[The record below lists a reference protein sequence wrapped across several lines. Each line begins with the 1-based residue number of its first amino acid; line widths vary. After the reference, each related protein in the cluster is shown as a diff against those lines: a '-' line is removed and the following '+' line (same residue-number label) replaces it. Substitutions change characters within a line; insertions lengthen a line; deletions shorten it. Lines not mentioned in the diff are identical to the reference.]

1 MRAHATII
9 AGLLIATVP
18 LDSPAQAQLSPQGI
32 IGGVTRPLR
41 QMLGHFGHFPRNSRH
56 RSSSGARTAAAPAAA
71 AAPALAPERDTQGTV
86 KSRLGRAGPAAWVT
100 AYEEAIGFSLWPD
113 DYGPQFRSRGFD
125 VIADT
130 ITGRFDRLRAP
141 RVATTGAARN
151 DTGNDVSADQCNDTS
166 STDDK
171 WPASRIEQLLQ
182 LSDAQHATLD
192 KVQLAAN
199 DAVKTIRSNCRQPGD
214 LSPLDRLRTLV
225 QALWVVRDGDM
236 AMRAPFK
243 DFYESLTSAQKNTF
257 ALQQPQNTS
266 PPDDKAQG
274 GENKQYQACAAQNI
288 GSAERLV
295 KEIEMKVKPDKAQ
308 AASLENLHKVSSDM
322 AKLLIASCAQPIP
335 ADPLGRLDSA
345 SDQITAMNYAASNVQ
360 IALDDFYG
368 RLSQT
373 QKARFEASG
382 R

>member
-1 MRAHATII
+1 MGARAAIL
-9 AGLLIATVP
+9 AGLLAAAVP

-32 IGGVTRPLR
+32 VGGVTRPLR
-41 QMLGHFGHFPRNSRH
+41 QMLGHFGHFPRSYRH
-56 RSSSGARTAAAPAAA
+56 RSSSGGRAAAPV
-71 AAPALAPERDTQGTV
+71 PDRDAQGTV

-100 AYEEAIGFSLWPD
+100 AYEEVLGFAFWPD
-113 DYGPQFRSRGFD
+113 DYGAQFRSRGFD

-130 ITGRFDRLRAP
+130 ITGRFDRMRGST
-141 RVATTGAARN
+141 RVATTGAARS
-151 DTGNDVSADQCNDTS
+151 DSGTAVSADQCNDAAS
-166 STDDK
+166 ADDK
-171 WPASRIEQLLQ
+171 WPSSRIEQLLQ

-199 DAVKTIRSNCRQPGD
+199 DAVKTIKSNCRQLGD
-214 LSPLDRLRTLV
+214 LSPPDRLRALV

-236 AMRAPFK
+236 AMRAPLK
-243 DFYESLTSAQKNTF
+243 NFYESLTSAQKNSF
-257 ALQQPQNTS
+257 AAQQPQNAP
-266 PPDDKAQG
+266 PPDDKTQG

-295 KEIEMKVKPDKAQ
+295 KEIEMKVRPDKTQ
-308 AASLENLHKVSSDM
+308 AASLENLQKISSDM
-322 AKLLIASCAQPIP
+322 AKLLISSCAQPIL
-335 ADPLGRLDSA
+335 ADPLARLDSA
-345 SDQITAMNYAASNVQ
+345 SDQITAMNYAVSNVQ

-373 QKARFEASG
+373 QKARFEATG

>member
-1 MRAHATII
+1 
-9 AGLLIATVP
+9 
-18 LDSPAQAQLSPQGI
+18 
-32 IGGVTRPLR
+32 
-41 QMLGHFGHFPRNSRH
+41 MLGHLGHFPRSSRH
-56 RSSSGARTAAAPAAA
+56 RAVSGARAAAPAAVA
-71 AAPALAPERDTQGTV
+71 VAPALVPERDTQSPV
-86 KSRLGRAGPAAWVT
+86 KFRLGRAGPAAWVA
-100 AYEEAIGFSLWPD
+100 AYEEVLGFAFWPD
-113 DYGPQFRSRGFD
+113 DYGAQFRSRGFD
-125 VIADT
+125 VIADA
-130 ITGRFDRLRAP
+130 ITGRFDRTRAP

-151 DTGNDVSADQCNDTS
+151 DTGNDVSADQCNDAS
-166 STDDK
+166 SADDK

-182 LSDAQHATLD
+182 LSDAQHATLG

-199 DAVKTIRSNCRQPGD
+199 DAVKTIRSNCRQLGD
-214 LSPLDRLRTLV
+214 LSPPDRLRALV

-236 AMRAPFK
+236 AVRAPLK
-243 DFYESLTSAQKNTF
+243 DFYESLSGAQKNSF
-257 ALQQPQNTS
+257 ALQQPQNAP

-274 GENKQYQACAAQNI
+274 AENKQYQACAPQNL

-295 KEIEMKVKPDKAQ
+295 KEIEMKVKPDKTQ

-322 AKLLIASCAQPIP
+322 AKLLIASCVQPIP
-335 ADPLGRLDSA
+335 ADPPGRLDSA

-373 QKARFEASG
+373 QKARLEATG

>member
-1 MRAHATII
+1 MHARATIV
-9 AGLLIATVP
+9 AGLLIAAVP

-41 QMLGHFGHFPRNSRH
+41 QMLGHFGHFPRSYRH
-56 RSSSGARTAAAPAAA
+56 RSSSGARVAAPAVAV
-71 AAPALAPERDTQGTV
+71 APALAPERDTQGSV

-100 AYEEAIGFSLWPD
+100 AYEEVLGFAFWPD
-113 DYGPQFRSRGFD
+113 DYGAQFRSHGFE

-130 ITGRFDRLRAP
+130 ITGRSDRTRAP

-171 WPASRIEQLLQ
+171 WPASRIEQLIQ
-182 LSDAQHATLD
+182 LSDTQRGLVD
-192 KVQLAAN
+192 KVRSAAN
-199 DAVKTIRSNCRQPGD
+199 AAVKTIRSNCRQLGD
-214 LSPLDRLRTLV
+214 LSPPDRLRGLV

-236 AMRAPFK
+236 TMRAPLK
-243 DFYESLTSAQKNTF
+243 DFYESLSGAQKNSF
-257 ALQQPQNTS
+257 ALQQPQNA
-266 PPDDKAQG
+266 PLPDDKAQG
-274 GENKQYQACAAQNI
+274 AENKQYQACAAQNL

-295 KEIEMKVKPDKAQ
+295 KEIEMKVKPDKTQ

-322 AKLLIASCAQPIP
+322 AKLLVASCVQPIP
-335 ADPLGRLDSA
+335 TDPLGRLDSA
-345 SDQITAMNYAASNVQ
+345 SDQITAVNYAASNVQ

-373 QKARFEASG
+373 QKARLEPTG